1 MKEGDTLVQDNQ
13 TVKDSEK
20 ITDESKETKETIPDT
35 KITQPDSDAQENDI
49 PKPVEILP
57 ENDKQQTADT
67 VPDSEKTQSTNTLQE
82 TQNPSFDIQ
91 KEILSELKRLN
102 EGTTEF
108 KGYIEERN
116 KEQDETQAKE
126 KEAAD
131 SEKEETTDSYTS
143 LLSALTDLSSKFD
156 TYTKQNEEILT
167 YMENIEFN
175 TSYGLA
181 FDAVL
186 VGFLSLVAGI
196 FFGRIAFRKL

>member
-13 TVKDSEK
+13 IVKDSEK
-20 ITDESKETKETIPDT
+20 IPDESKETKETVPET
-35 KITQPDSDAQENDI
+35 ETTQSGSDAQENVI

-57 ENDKQQTADT
+57 EKDKQQTADIM
-67 VPDSEKTQSTNTLQE
+67 PDSEKTQATDTGQE
-82 TQNPSFDIQ
+82 NGNQVTDIQ
-91 KEILSELKRLN
+91 KEILEELKNLN
-102 EGTTEF
+102 EVTAEF
-108 KGYIEERN
+108 TDYIEERN

-126 KEAAD
+126 KETAD
-131 SEKEETTDSYTS
+131 SEKEETADSYTS

-156 TYTKQNEEILT
+156 TYTKQNEEILS